1 MNEATKEIV
10 TEKIEQTVEA
20 AEEVVRHPYITKLAR
35 LGFYSKGFLFIVIGM
50 LAILVAIGEQ
60 GGQLADPAGAISRIA
75 TVPFGKAVLIIFI
88 FGATGQ
94 GLWNILR
101 GLADVDDAGKS
112 VQGIIKRCIAGGV
125 GIFYL
130 YLAWAA
136 SSVVLAS
143 RVTVENGTVQKTM
156 TAFFLAL
163 PLGTIFVGLL
173 GLIVIGAGV
182 HECYSGITGKYQEN
196 FKTYKMEE
204 GSRRILNVL
213 GYLSFT
219 ARALIFALI
228 GYYFVWAAINYNP
241 DEAIGIDGA
250 LLTLSRTYYGKTLL
264 FITAAGLVCHGIL
277 SLYEAKYRR
286 IC

>member
-10 TEKIEQTVEA
+10 TEKIEQTIEA
-20 AEEVVRHPYITKLAR
+20 AEEVIRHPYIRKLAR
-35 LGFYSKGFLFIVIGM
+35 LGFYSKGFLFIVIGL

-60 GGQLADPAGAISRIA
+60 GGQLTDPAGAMARIA

-88 FGATGQ
+88 VGATGQ

-112 VQGIIKRCIAGGV
+112 VQGIIKRCIAVGV

-130 YLAWAA
+130 YLAWSAL
-136 SSVVLAS
+136 SVVLAS
-143 RVTVENGTVQKTM
+143 RVTVENGAVQKTM

-163 PLGTIFVGLL
+163 PLGAIFVGLL

-204 GSRRILNVL
+204 GSRRIFNVL

-228 GYYFVWAAINYNP
+228 GYYFIWAAIHYNP